1 MNKRATDTGRLSPEN
16 LDEIRASVDW
26 QALFVGLGL
35 RKAEQKSKPND
46 WWAWSPFHEEKTPS
60 FHMASGG
67 IWYDFSIAEGG
78 GPIELLQRLE
88 GGNCYEAGRAILERG
103 WAHASV
109 DLSQPVTRQRDG
121 VRRSVTKAVT
131 KAKPERSKPE
141 LANAPIRQNLLELC
155 DYHEELARRGIS
167 EETCTLLGIGFLPHG
182 RSILKGRIVFQV
194 ADARVTKDSDGELA
208 RVKLSHLGRTVD
220 DSEPKYLF
228 YQGFHK
234 SAELHGQELI
244 WLHEDAALQIAA
256 TKSILLTEGPF
267 DVAKAVEAGL
277 RNIVSS
283 FGASLS
289 QIQAN
294 KLAEMVQAFGA
305 TTIQIVY
312 DRDEAGRDG
321 AAKAAERLQS
331 VGLKAKIFDWNAPV
345 GRNRSGEV
353 LIPETVNDLGD
364 FSSEQIQW
372 LRQRGLL

>member
-1 MNKRATDTGRLSPEN
+1 MNKRATDTVRLSPEN

-26 QALFVGLGL
+26 QALFTGLGL

-46 WWAWSPFHEEKTPS
+46 WWAWSPFHDEKTPS

-67 IWYDFSIAEGG
+67 IWYDFSIADGG
-78 GPIELLQRLE
+78 GPIELVQRLE

-109 DLSQPVTRQRDG
+109 DPSQPVTRQRDG
-121 VRRSVTKAVT
+121 VRRAVTSAVT
-131 KAKPERSKPE
+131 KPKRETARTGLS
-141 LANAPIRQNLLELC
+141 NAPIRQDLLELC
-155 DYHEELARRGIS
+155 DYHEELEKRGIS
-167 EETCTLLGIGFLPHG
+167 EETCDLLGIGFLPHG

-194 ADARVTKDSDGELA
+194 ADARVTAQSDGERT
-208 RVKLSHLGRTVD
+208 RVKLSHVGRAID
-220 DSEPKYLF
+220 DTEPKYLF

-234 SAELHGQELI
+234 SAELYGQELI
-244 WLHEDAALQIAA
+244 WLHDDAAEQIAA

-277 RNIVSS
+277 RNVVGSL
-283 FGASLS
+283 GASLS
-289 QIQAN
+289 EIQAS
-294 KLAEMVQAFGA
+294 KLIDMAQAFGA
-305 TTIQIVY
+305 TTIHIVY

-321 AAKAAERLQS
+321 ATKAVDRLQA
-331 VGLKAKIFDWNAPV
+331 VDLKAEVFDWDAPV
-345 GRNRSGEV
+345 GRNRSGDV
-353 LIPETVNDLGD
+353 RIPETVNDLGD